1 MWFDSTARLTT
12 PLASDRIPT
21 MMIEVDRDLAVIL
34 RETINEAIY
43 SGRFDEDDVDRLI
56 DLRRQLVAFITTKES
71 A

>member
-1 MWFDSTARLTT
+1 MLS
-12 PLASDRIPT
+12 
-21 MMIEVDRDLAVIL
+21 MMIEVDRDLAIIL

-56 DLRRQLVAFITTKES
+56 DLRRQLVAFTATKE